1 MKRFLSALLALCL
14 LITFLPT
21 GALAAALAEPS
32 IPGLSTLDYTTEDVE
47 RMPATDEF
55 SYEFLPAGET
65 WKTLAAGVAPATF
78 KEVSYELADGVVVL
92 EENSTVSEKIASA
105 GQLIAG
111 SAIQDKSPEKIK
123 VATVIRLINGPI
135 AMLPC
140 VSLYF
145 YERCKNCN
153 EKHCGLHDM
162 MIEVR
167 DATLNIVE
175 NRTLKDLIV

>member
-1 MKRFLSALLALCL
+1 MLSKKSQYAFKAL
-14 LITFLPT
+14 TY
-21 GALAAALAEPS
+21 LAERFDKGPVLIS
-32 IPGLSTLDYTTEDVE
+32 EIAQKKKIPLKFLENILLELKKAGILDSKKGKGGGY
-47 RMPATDEF
+47 
-55 SYEFLPAGET
+55 FL
-65 WKTLAAGVAPATF
+65 K
-78 KEVSYELADGVVVL
+78 
-92 EENSTVSEKIASA
+92 
-105 GQLIAG
+105 
-111 SAIQDKSPEKIK
+111 KSPDK
-123 VATVIRLINGPI
+123 VKMATIIRLVNGPI

-175 NRTLKDLIV
+175 NRTLKDLLV

>member
-1 MKRFLSALLALCL
+1 MLSKKSQYAFKALSYLTEKYEQGPVLISEIAKKKKIPLKFLENILLELKKAGILDSKKGKGGGY
-14 LITFLPT
+14 FLKQN
-21 GALAAALAEPS
+21 
-32 IPGLSTLDYTTEDVE
+32 
-47 RMPATDEF
+47 PA
-55 SYEFLPAGET
+55 
-65 WKTLAAGVAPATF
+65 
-78 KEVSYELADGVVVL
+78 
-92 EENSTVSEKIASA
+92 
-105 GQLIAG
+105 
-111 SAIQDKSPEKIK
+111 KIK
-123 VATVIRLINGPI
+123 VATIIRLINGPI

-167 DATLNIVE
+167 DATLNVVE